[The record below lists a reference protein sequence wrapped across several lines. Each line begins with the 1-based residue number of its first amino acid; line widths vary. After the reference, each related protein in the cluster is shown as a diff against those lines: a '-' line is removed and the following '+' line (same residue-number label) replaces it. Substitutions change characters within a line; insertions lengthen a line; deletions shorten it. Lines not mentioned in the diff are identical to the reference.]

1 MYKWIYFGSWLVA
14 AMNAE
19 DVQITWVNDGRVC
32 VNEVAILRCS
42 YSDQQA
48 HILDG
53 QLPDWKID
61 GGNVAFP
68 NHVASRP
75 SSNLNELHVN
85 VTKLIDILCF
95 FLIYEN
101 GEVMDS
107 ISSKSLTVHPKE
119 LRQPE
124 KPVTKHLSTTSDS
137 LTLMLDHNRVCFGK
151 HTFFPQVCVSGSA
164 TCVNGHFDKNITID
178 NLSAGKNYTLSAT
191 AVCQS
196 DNDIKSQPLTIPATT
211 QFAGK
216 LLK

>member
-1 MYKWIYFGSWLVA
+1 
-14 AMNAE
+14 
-19 DVQITWVNDGRVC
+19 VNDGRVC

-107 ISSKSLTVHPKE
+107 ISSKSLTVHPKGE
-119 LRQPE
+119 
-124 KPVTKHLSTTSDS
+124 
-137 LTLMLDHNRVCFGK
+137 HNCIYINNLNCDNNRIVYYFAINACRIA
-151 HTFFPQVCVSGSA
+151 SA
-164 TCVNGHFDKNITID
+164 REACNQAFIHNK
-178 NLSAGKNYTLSAT
+178 
-191 AVCQS
+191 
-196 DNDIKSQPLTIPATT
+196 
-211 QFAGK
+211 
-216 LLK
+216 